1 MRIAVAVALLLP
13 LPLLSQDVQHLS
25 LNEAIAIGLQQ
36 NTTLAVSRE
45 KVESAKA
52 RAADAGTPLL
62 PSLKLEGSYRRLS
75 EVDPFQ
81 VSLPIFPQPIEI
93 SPVVL
98 NNYSVR
104 VGLQQPLF
112 TGWKLSS
119 ASRSAEYL
127 SDAIASEAQSDQ
139 EDLILQIQAAYWKL
153 YQANEVGR
161 FVDENVSRLEA
172 HEADAKRLIEAGAAT
187 RNDLLKIQVQLSGAR
202 LSQIDAGNDIRLAM
216 MGLNNILGQQLETE
230 IDLTSRPSRTPDQPV
245 LPDSVQ
251 GAGSSSLLSY
261 AVTNR
266 PEVRSLEARVKA
278 NQAAV
283 SAAQGNWWPQI
294 YLSGNY
300 YYSRPNARY
309 LPTRDEFLDSWD
321 IGVVLQFDLWNWGS
335 TGYKVD
341 EAEANS
347 RQANM
352 LFNQMKDNV
361 RLDVTRNEL
370 LMRRSREKL
379 DVARLGITQAEEN
392 FRTTNDKYK
401 TGLATS
407 SDLLDADVALLQAH
421 IALTGAQV
429 ELELT
434 RAQLMRALGVS
445 QRGDGNLP

>member
-13 LPLLSQDVQHLS
+13 LPGLSQDVQHLS
-25 LNEAIAIGLQQ
+25 LDEAIAIGLQQ
-36 NTTLAVSRE
+36 NTSLAVSRE

-75 EVDPFQ
+75 EVDPFE
-81 VSLPIFPQPIEI
+81 VSVPFFPQPIEI

-112 TGWKLSS
+112 TGWRLTN

-127 SDAIASEAQSDQ
+127 SEAIASEARSDQ
-139 EDLILQIQAAYWKL
+139 ADLILQIQAAYWKL
-153 YQANEVGR
+153 YQANEVER
-161 FVDENVSRLEA
+161 FVNENVNRLEA
-172 HEADAKRLIEAGAAT
+172 HEADARRLIGAGVAT

-202 LSQIDAGNDIRLAM
+202 LSQIDAENDIRLAM

-230 IDLTSRPSRTPDQPV
+230 IVLESRPSGTVEPSI
-245 LPDSVQ
+245 LPDSGQ
-251 GAGSSSLLSY
+251 APGRASLLSY
-261 AVTNR
+261 AVSNR
-266 PEVRSLEARVKA
+266 PEVQSLEARVKA
-278 NQAAV
+278 NDAAV

-294 YLSGNY
+294 FLSGNY

-309 LPTRDEFLDSWD
+309 LPTRDEFRDSWD

-335 TGYKVD
+335 TGYKVE

-347 RQANM
+347 RQAKM
-352 LFNQMKDNV
+352 LYDQMKDNV
-361 RLDVTRNEL
+361 RLDVTRNDL
-370 LMRRSREKL
+370 LLRRSREKL
-379 DVARLGITQAEEN
+379 GVAHLGIAQAEEN

-407 SDLLDADVALLQAH
+407 SELLDADVSLLQAH

-434 RAQLMRALGVS
+434 RAQLVRALGVP
-445 QRGDGNLP
+445 QGGNGNLP